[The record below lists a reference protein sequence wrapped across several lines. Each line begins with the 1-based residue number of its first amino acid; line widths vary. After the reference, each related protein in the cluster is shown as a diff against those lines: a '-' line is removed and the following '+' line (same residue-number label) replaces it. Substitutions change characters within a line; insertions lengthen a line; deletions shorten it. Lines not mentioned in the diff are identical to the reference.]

1 VAEYEVTQTGSGVGS
16 IRATDKTKSSGRRRE
31 HKKINEFCLYM
42 LGLLGYCTI
51 ELFYIHLACIFV
63 CLFLHFRGSL

>member
-1 VAEYEVTQTGSGVGS
+1 VAEDEVTQIGSGAGS

-31 HKKINEFCLYM
+31 HRKTNEFCLYI

-51 ELFYIHLACIFV
+51 ELFYIHFACIFV
-63 CLFLHFRGSL
+63 CLFLHFWGSL